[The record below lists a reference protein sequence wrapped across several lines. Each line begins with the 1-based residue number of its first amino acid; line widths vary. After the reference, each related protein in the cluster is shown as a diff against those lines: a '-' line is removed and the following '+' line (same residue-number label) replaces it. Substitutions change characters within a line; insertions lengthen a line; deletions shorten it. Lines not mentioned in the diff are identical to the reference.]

1 MTLTPKYSPE
11 QKVWGIFDMKA
22 LELPINEVQV
32 NWKKDSMQL
41 IYWFKV
47 EKGNDYDM
55 KSLKEEQVF
64 LTKEELINSL

>member
-1 MTLTPKYSPE
+1 MAFTPKYSPE

-41 IYWFKV
+41 IYCFKV

>member
-1 MTLTPKYSPE
+1 MTFTPKYSPE
-11 QKVWGIFDMKA
+11 QKVWGIFEGKA

-32 NWKKDSMQL
+32 NWKKDSAKL

-47 EKGNDYDM
+47 EKGNDYTM
-55 KSLKEEQVF
+55 TYLKEEQVF